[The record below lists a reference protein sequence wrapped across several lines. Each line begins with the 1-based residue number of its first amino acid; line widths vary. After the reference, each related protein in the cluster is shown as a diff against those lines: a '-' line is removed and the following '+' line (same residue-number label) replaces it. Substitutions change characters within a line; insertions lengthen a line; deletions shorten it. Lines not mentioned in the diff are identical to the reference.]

1 MNRNVKLQD
10 SQWHELEAILLGHP
24 TQPGIH
30 AKNNRLFIDAIL
42 CVVSTGVL
50 WSHLPMEFGN
60 WRTAYMRFRRWT
72 ASGFWQYL
80 ARSSIQ
86 DRTLHLML
94 ERVANYGDQ
103 YLQMRPGTMGKGRI
117 ESVKNGRGK
126 SKKKKPPIDNAAIP
140 DRRIEPAKL
149 A

>member
-10 SQWHELEAILLGHP
+10 AQWQELEPILLGHP

-50 WSHLPMEFGN
+50 WSRLPLEFGN

-80 ARSSIQ
+80 ARSKIQ
-86 DRTLHLML
+86 DRTLRLLL
-94 ERVANYGDQ
+94 ERVANYGDL
-103 YLQMRPGTMGKGRI
+103 YLQIRSRTTGKGCVDGVENR
-117 ESVKNGRGK
+117 RGK
-126 SKKKKPPIDNAAIP
+126 LKKKKSVDNASMP
-140 DRRIEPAKL
+140 DSPMKPAKM